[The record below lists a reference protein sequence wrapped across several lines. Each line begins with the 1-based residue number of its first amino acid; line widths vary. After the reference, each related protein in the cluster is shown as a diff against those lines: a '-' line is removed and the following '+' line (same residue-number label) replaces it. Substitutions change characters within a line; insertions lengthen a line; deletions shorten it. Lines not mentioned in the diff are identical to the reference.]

1 MSAIDFMHGSS
12 FANALNSIA
21 NTHLHGMDIAYRQ
34 KVFEIIE
41 DFKRAV
47 YERNLAL
54 GDRDALIRDLDTRL
68 DAGVG
73 FIKLLE
79 EEIQN
84 LRAGIVS
91 ENRLSGNDQLRLKI
105 RDELQGLSQKVD
117 SDLAA
122 TGGRFS
128 GNRIQNLRDVLHM
141 RIDEFCEYGAEHG
154 LLNPDLKVV
163 YSDEVRKKIYE
174 FVDKQKVAAGKAP
187 DVNEV
192 LLLQRVLNKN
202 YDLAFDSQGKRPDD
216 YAFKP
221 INLIAAV
228 GFTVKQLCQF
238 SGLDETPFVGHKY
251 SDPAPI
257 DYGRDKANDGAA
269 ALLQLE
275 YKVLEDE
282 ADRKILRSS
291 IDRPQQMIDRI
302 NETISDAKAR
312 TAAKISV
319 VKYIELT
326 QQLQL
331 DKKPPTPGG

>member
-1 MSAIDFMHGSS
+1 MSVIDFMHGSS

-21 NTHLHGMDIAYRQ
+21 NTHLQGMDIAYRK

-54 GDRDALIRDLDTRL
+54 GDRDDLIRDLDTRL

-105 RDELQGLSQKVD
+105 RDELQSLSQKVD

-128 GNRIQNLRDVLHM
+128 GNRIHNLRDVLHM
-141 RIDEFCEYGAEHG
+141 RIDEFCEYGVKHQ
-154 LLNPDLKVV
+154 LISPDLNAV
-163 YSDEVRKKIYE
+163 YTAETPKRIYA
-174 FVDKQKVAAGKAP
+174 FVDESKVSAGKSP
-187 DVNEV
+187 DVVEV
-192 LLLQRVLNKN
+192 LMLQRILNKN
-202 YDLAFDSQGKRPDD
+202 YDLAVDANGQRPED
-216 YAFKP
+216 YAFKSV
-221 INLIAAV
+221 NLIAAV

-238 SGLDETPFVGHKY
+238 AQIEEGPFVGNKY
-251 SDPAPI
+251 GDPAPI

-275 YKVLEDE
+275 YKVLENE
-282 ADRKILRSS
+282 ADEKIRKSR
-291 IDRPQQMIDRI
+291 IDNPEQMIELI
-302 NETISDAKAR
+302 NKTITDDKAR

-319 VKYIELT
+319 VKYVELE
-326 QQLQL
+326 QQLRP
-331 DKKPPTPGG
+331 DRKPAGPGG